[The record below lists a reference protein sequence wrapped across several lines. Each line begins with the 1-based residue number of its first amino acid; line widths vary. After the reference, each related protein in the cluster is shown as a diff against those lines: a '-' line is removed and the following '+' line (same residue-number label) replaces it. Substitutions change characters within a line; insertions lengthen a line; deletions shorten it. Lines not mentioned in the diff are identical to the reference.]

1 MRRDCAPGP
10 FFFSWQI
17 LAATRG
23 ARTEAIAL
31 NCGAMKLFDLAT
43 QTGAECAITDGE
55 IEINA
60 AAGLDQAQPGDVT
73 FLSNPKYANKVAKTR
88 ASAIYL
94 SENGQIARNDIAVLR
109 AKDPYLAFTRALV
122 VFHPRPSFE
131 PGIDPAAVIDLSAK
145 TGEGTFIGARSF
157 VGANVE
163 IGERVRIHP
172 NVTIYDGATID
183 DECEIHS
190 GVAIRAHT
198 SIGKRVII
206 HNNAVLG
213 SDGFGFAKDEDRR
226 WLKIP
231 QVGKVVIE
239 DDVEIG
245 ANTTID
251 RASTGE
257 TRIKRGA
264 KIDNLVQIGHSCVVG
279 EDALICAQV
288 GLAGSSRVGDRV
300 ILTGQVGIGGHITVG
315 DDAILYP
322 QSGVPNDVPPGAI
335 LVGTPAFEVSAFWRA
350 VAVFKKLGEMPKR
363 IRALEK
369 RLDAVEKSQ
378 SGE

>member
-1 MRRDCAPGP
+1 MRL
-10 FFFSWQI
+10 SE
-17 LAATRG
+17 LAAR
-23 ARTEAIAL
+23 
-31 NCGAMKLFDLAT
+31 
-43 QTGAECAITDGE
+43 TGAHCESANGDIKITG
-55 IEINA
+55 
-60 AAGLDQAQPGDVT
+60 AAGLDQAVSGQVT
-73 FLSNPKYANKVAKTR
+73 FLSNPRYTSRVNDTT

-94 SENGQIARNDIAVLR
+94 SEDAEISRADLAVLR
-109 AKDPYLAFTRALV
+109 AKDPYLAFTRALN
-122 VFHPRPSFE
+122 VFHPRESFE
-131 PGIDPAAVIDLSAK
+131 PTIHESAIIDPSA
-145 TGEGTFIGARSF
+145 TVGEGCAIEAHVVIGKR
-157 VGANVE
+157 VI
-163 IGERVRIHP
+163 IGKHVRIHP
-172 NVTIYDGATID
+172 NVTIYDGAEIG
-183 DECEIHS
+183 DETEIHS
-190 GVAIRAHT
+190 GVAIRENT
-198 SIGKRVII
+198 IIGQRVII
-206 HNNAVLG
+206 HNNAVIG
-213 SDGFGFAKDEDRR
+213 SDGFGFAKDEERH

-231 QVGKVVIE
+231 QVGRVVIE

-279 EDALICAQV
+279 EDALLCAQV

-322 QSGVPNDVPPGAI
+322 QSGVPNDVEPGAI

-350 VAVFKKLGEMPKR
+350 VAVFKKLGEIPKR

-369 RLDAVEKSQ
+369 RLDEIESSRSQ
-378 SGE
+378 

>member
-1 MRRDCAPGP
+1 
-10 FFFSWQI
+10 
-17 LAATRG
+17 
-23 ARTEAIAL
+23 
-31 NCGAMKLFDLAT
+31 MKLYDLAT
-43 QTGAECAITDGE
+43 ATGAECAITDGE
-55 IEINA
+55 VEITA
-60 AAGLDQAQPGDVT
+60 AAGLDEAQSGEVT
-73 FLSNPKYANKVAKTR
+73 FLSNPKYTNKVGTTR

-94 SENGQIARNDIAVLR
+94 SGDAEIARNDIAVLR
-109 AKDPYLAFTRALV
+109 ARDPYLAFTRALV
-122 VFHPRPSFE
+122 LFHPRAAFE

-145 TGEGTFIGARSF
+145 TGEGTFIGARSV
-157 VGANVE
+157 VGANVK
-163 IGERVRIHP
+163 IGERVLIHP
-172 NVTIYDGATID
+172 NVTIYDDVTID
-183 DECEIHS
+183 DETEIHS
-190 GVAIRAHT
+190 GVAVRANT
-198 SIGKRVII
+198 VIGKRVII
-206 HNNAVLG
+206 HNNAVIG
-213 SDGFGFAKDEDRR
+213 SDGFGFAKDEDKR

-231 QVGKVVIE
+231 QVGHVVIE

-264 KIDNLVQIGHSCVVG
+264 KIDNLVQIGHSCIVG
-279 EDALICAQV
+279 EDALLCAQV
-288 GLAGSSRVGDRV
+288 GMAGSSRVGDRV

-350 VAVFKKLGEMPKR
+350 VAVFKKLGELPKR

-369 RLDAVEKSQ
+369 RLDEVEKSTTQ
-378 SGE
+378 

>member
-1 MRRDCAPGP
+1 
-10 FFFSWQI
+10 
-17 LAATRG
+17 
-23 ARTEAIAL
+23 
-31 NCGAMKLFDLAT
+31 MKLFDLAT
-43 QTGAECAITDGE
+43 QTGAECAISDGDT
-55 IEINA
+55 EINA
-60 AAGLDQAQPGDVT
+60 AAGLDEAQPGEIT
-73 FLSNPKYANKVAKTR
+73 FLSNPKYANKVASTR

-94 SENGQIARNDIAVLR
+94 SEDAEITRANIAILR

-122 VFHPRPSFE
+122 AFHPRPQFE
-131 PGIDPAAVIDLSAK
+131 AGIDPAAVIDLTAK
-145 TGEGTFIGARSF
+145 TGAGVSIGARA
-157 VGANVE
+157 VIGAQVT
-163 IGERVRIHP
+163 IGDRVRVHP
-172 NVTIYDGATID
+172 NVTIYEGASID
-183 DECEIHS
+183 DDCEIHS
-190 GVAIRAHT
+190 GVAIRANR
-198 SIGKRVII
+198 IVGKRVII

-213 SDGFGFAKDEDRR
+213 SDGFGFAKDEDRH

-231 QVGKVVIE
+231 QVGRVVIE

-264 KIDNLVQIGHSCVVG
+264 KIDNLVQIGHSCIVG
-279 EDALICAQV
+279 EDALLCAQV

-322 QSGVPNDVPPGAI
+322 QSGVPNDVAPGAI

-350 VAVFKKLGEMPKR
+350 VAVFKKLGEIPKR

-369 RLDAVEKSQ
+369 RLDAVEKSK
-378 SGE
+378 SDE

>member
-1 MRRDCAPGP
+1 
-10 FFFSWQI
+10 
-17 LAATRG
+17 
-23 ARTEAIAL
+23 
-31 NCGAMKLFDLAT
+31 MKIFDLAT
-43 QTGAECAITDGE
+43 QTGAECAITDGD

-60 AAGLDQAQPGDVT
+60 AAGLDEAQSGDVT
-73 FLSNPKYANKVAKTR
+73 FLSNPKYTNRVATTK

-94 SENGQIARNDIAVLR
+94 SENAEIERPDIAVLR

-122 VFHPRPSFE
+122 VFHPRPAFE
-131 PGIDPAAVIDLSAK
+131 PGIDPAAVIDLTAK
-145 TGEGTFIGARSF
+145 TGEGTAIGARS
-157 VGANVE
+157 VIGANVA
-163 IGERVRIHP
+163 IGDRVRIHP
-172 NVTIYDGATID
+172 NVTIYEGAAIGD
-183 DECEIHS
+183 DSEIHS
-190 GVAIRAHT
+190 GVAIQANT
-198 SIGKRVII
+198 VIGKRVII
-206 HNNAVLG
+206 HNNAVIG
-213 SDGFGFAKDEDRR
+213 SDGFGFAKDEEKH

-231 QVGKVVIE
+231 QTGHVVIE

-264 KIDNLVQIGHSCVVG
+264 KIDNLVQIGHSCIVG
-279 EDALICAQV
+279 EDALLCAQV

-322 QSGVPNDVPPGAI
+322 QSGVPNDVAPGEI

-350 VAVFKKLGEMPKR
+350 VAVFKKLGDLPKR

-369 RLDAVEKSQ
+369 RLDAVENSKSEQ
-378 SGE
+378 

>member
-1 MRRDCAPGP
+1 
-10 FFFSWQI
+10 
-17 LAATRG
+17 
-23 ARTEAIAL
+23 
-31 NCGAMKLFDLAT
+31 MKLFELAT
-43 QTGAECAITDGE
+43 ETGADCAISEGE

-60 AAGLDQAQPGDVT
+60 AAGLDEAQPGEVT
-73 FLSNPKYANKVAKTR
+73 FLSNPKYANKVASTR

-94 SENGQIARNDIAVLR
+94 SENAEIARGDIAVLR

-131 PGIDPAAVIDLSAK
+131 PGIDPAAVIELSAK
-145 TGEGTFIGARSF
+145 SGEGTFIGARS
-157 VGANVE
+157 VIGANVT
-163 IGERVRIHP
+163 IGDRVLIHP
-172 NVTIYDGATID
+172 NVTIYEGVSID
-183 DECEIHS
+183 DDCEIHS
-190 GVAIRAHT
+190 GVAVRANT
-198 SIGKRVII
+198 VVGKRVII
-206 HNNAVLG
+206 HNNAVIG
-213 SDGFGFAKDEDRR
+213 SDGFGFAKDEDKH

-231 QVGKVVIE
+231 QVGRVVIE

-264 KIDNLVQIGHSCVVG
+264 KIDNLVQIGHSCIVG
-279 EDALICAQV
+279 EDALLCAQV
-288 GLAGSSRVGDRV
+288 GMAGSSRVGDRV

-322 QSGVPNDVPPGAI
+322 QSGVPNDVAPGAT
-335 LVGTPAFEVSAFWRA
+335 LVGTPAFEVGAFWRA
-350 VAVFKKLGEMPKR
+350 VAVFKKLGEVPKR

-369 RLDAVEKSQ
+369 RLDAVEKSKSEQ
-378 SGE
+378 